1 MSSQFMLPGSVR
13 AEPGRGG
20 LPRLV
25 VTRPAGSAEI
35 YLQGA
40 HVTAW
45 TPAGG
50 DPVLWMSQ
58 HSNFAPGAAIR
69 GGVPVCFPWFG
80 PDPAGVGPL
89 HGFARTAPWTLD
101 EVRQQDEDVV
111 LVLSLGDADIPDDQ
125 ARTWPDEFRARYTVA
140 VGATLTLSLEVT
152 NPGTSAITFQEA
164 FHTYLAVGDVGAATI
179 RGLEHASY
187 SDRLAGGRAVAGGR
201 GAPDHRRGNR
211 QAVRPARDDPRRG
224 PGRRADGVSRSQEL
238 GQRSHLEPVAG
249 QGGSHGRLRER
260 RVDADAVRRDV
271 QCQRGRGDARAGA
284 VARDVGPAGGRLIVE
299 HPRPTRQPAA
309 TGWHRVGRGC
319 TVGDGAGGTAARHL
333 P

>member
-187 SDRLAGGRAVAGGR
+187 SDRLAGG
-201 GAPDHRRGNR
+201 PL
-211 QAVRPARDDPRRG
+211 P
-224 PGRRADGVSRSQEL
+224 ADGEPLTIVGETDRLYVQP
-238 GQRSHLEPVAG
+238 GTIRVADPVAG
-249 QGGSHGRLRER
+249 R
-260 RVDADAVRRDV
+260 
-271 QCQRGRGDARAGA
+271 
-284 VARDVGPAGGRLIVE
+284 
-299 HPRPTRQPAA
+299 
-309 TGWHRVGRGC
+309 
-319 TVGDGAGGTAARHL
+319 TVSVAARNSASAVIWNPWQAKAAAMADFGNDEWTQMLCVETCNVSEAAVTLAPGQSHEMSVRL
-333 P
+333 GVG